1 MNTPSRRDLFR
12 GGGLAAAALTL
23 SACGWGRTE
32 PSGTGTGT
40 GAARPGL
47 KVWDQFTTSPQ
58 NEAVK
63 KIYDRFQG
71 AAIARSAQTGDQL
84 TTVGKTA
91 LASGTGPD
99 VIYYQVGAGN
109 AGVLADAG
117 LLRPL
122 DDVAAKYGWLDRL
135 TPFAIR
141 EASLDGKLYGLPN
154 ESENTVLFYN
164 KTLIEKAGLTVPE
177 TFDELLTFVA
187 AATKKGYT
195 PIAYGQSDVY
205 PSWWAFSMMAGNLA
219 GAQPMGDLIF
229 DNKGSWNTPQ
239 LVEAIQ
245 LFFVDLVKAGGF
257 IKDLNSLG
265 GPDAQSLFLAG
276 KALMNLNGTWA
287 VGTIEKDM
295 PGQEIGIMAMP
306 SVNGGPRVYPGGI
319 GSAYYISAKS
329 ANADL
334 AAEFLDSLYQPE
346 AVKLWVQEGKIFP
359 PVPFESGGFTLTPL
373 QELAMGVAQNGGGDA
388 RANIGYAVNHGLA
401 SPGFLKAMTSG
412 FQAVVAGDKT
422 PAKQAEELQKAWE
435 AGLTS

>member
-1 MNTPSRRDLFR
+1 M
-12 GGGLAAAALTL
+12 
-23 SACGWGRTE
+23 
-32 PSGTGTGT
+32 
-40 GAARPGL
+40 
-47 KVWDQFTTSPQ
+47 WDQFTTSPQ
-58 NEAVK
+58 NETVK
-63 KIYDRFQG
+63 KIYDAYRN
-71 AAIARSAQTGDQL
+71 ATIVRNAQNGDQM

-99 VIYYQVGAGN
+99 VIYYQVGLGN
-109 AGVLADAG
+109 AGVLAEAG
-117 LLRPL
+117 LIRPL

-135 TPFAIR
+135 TPFAVR

-164 KTLIEKAGLTVPE
+164 KTLIDKAGLTVPE
-177 TFDELLTFVA
+177 TFDDLLTFAA

-195 PIAYGQSDVY
+195 PIAYGQADVY
-205 PSWWAFSMMAGNLA
+205 PCWWAFSMMANNVN
-219 GAQPMGDLIF
+219 GAQAMGELIF
-229 DNKGSWNTPQ
+229 DNKGSWNTPEM
-239 LVEAIQ
+239 VEAIK

-306 SVNGGPRVYPGGI
+306 SIGGGARVYPAGS
-319 GSAYYISAKS
+319 GSAYHISAKS
-329 ANADL
+329 PHAEE
-334 AAEFLDSLYQPE
+334 AAAFLDFLYQPAQLRPWVEE
-346 AVKLWVQEGKIFP
+346 AKIFP
-359 PVPFESGGFTLTPL
+359 PVPFDASGWNLSPL
-373 QELAMGVAQNGGGDA
+373 LKLAMEAAQTGGGDA
-388 RANIGYAVNHGLA
+388 KTNIGYAVNHGLA

-422 PAKQAEELQKAWE
+422 PEKQAEELQKAWE

>member
-1 MNTPSRRDLFR
+1 MNTPTRRDFLR
-12 GGGLAAAALTL
+12 TGGLAAAAVTL
-23 SACGWGRTE
+23 SSCGWGRTD
-32 PSGTGTGT
+32 PAPASGGTA
-40 GAARPGL
+40 GASL

-58 NEAVK
+58 NETVK
-63 KIYDRFQG
+63 KVYDLFKG
-71 AAIARSAQTGDQL
+71 ATITRTSQTGDQL

-109 AGVLADAG
+109 AGVLAEAG
-117 LLRPL
+117 LIKPL

-141 EASLDGKLYGLPN
+141 EASLGGKLYGLPD

-164 KTLIEKAGLTVPE
+164 KTLIDKAGLTVPE
-177 TFDELLTFVA
+177 TFDDLLTFASA
-187 AATKKGYT
+187 AAKKGYT

-205 PSWWAFSMMAGNLA
+205 PSWWAFSMMANNLA

-239 LVEAIQ
+239 LVEAIK

-287 VGTIEKDM
+287 VGTIEKEM
-295 PGQEIGIMAMP
+295 QGQEIGIMAMP

-329 ANADL
+329 KNADV
-334 AAEFLDSLYQPE
+334 AAQFLDSLYKPE
-346 AVKLWVQEGKIFP
+346 AVRLWVEGAKIFP
-359 PVPFESGGFTLTPL
+359 PVPFDSAGWNLSPL
-373 QELAMGVAQNGGGDA
+373 QKLAMQAAQTGGGDA
-388 RANIGYAVNHGLA
+388 KTNIGYAVNHGLA
-401 SPGFLKAMTSG
+401 APGFLNAMTSG

-435 AGLTS
+435 AGVTS